1 MAPEDRDRT
10 FEKALARHLLPGE
23 QPEACPDADTLAAYH
38 ELELPAEERFHW
50 KMHILACARCQ
61 EILVQLQDTD
71 HIPTGVEEAE
81 DIPVFNVPVLK
92 SEAIPE
98 VREPLKAPEKPMP
111 EPALAGVAPAA
122 PAAPRAAEKVTEM
135 FALSR
140 QRAKSWRWLVP
151 AGAIAAGLLVWVT
164 VHPVIIVPRSEEV
177 ALNPPQTTNAP
188 AASAASTPPSNVP
201 IPGAVED
208 SGHAMPEDKRAG
220 DVLVE
225 NAETRA
231 RANPPVNRQDKTSDL
246 DAFKT
251 RRAEP
256 AAGDRE
262 TLDSKKA
269 PTHLA
274 KISPAAPAAPLVRS
288 RGILSEPTKEELP
301 VEQES
306 NMVAKVAGA
315 PEQAPPPAPPPPS
328 AASKAPPAPEA
339 KAQEKDKA
347 AFKAD
352 ALSETVTVAPL
363 TAIARAA
370 QIGVQKAGSPSSR
383 TIRTPDGK
391 TVWILGDHGVI
402 LRSSDGGTSWA
413 SQSSGLSASL
423 LAGSAPSEMVCWVVG
438 KQGSVLLTTDGGE
451 HWQKIASPTS
461 EDLIGVSARDAQNA
475 AIWSDPSLPRYVTH
489 DGGKNWQ
496 QSATN

>member
-1 MAPEDRDRT
+1 
-10 FEKALARHLLPGE
+10 
-23 QPEACPDADTLAAYH
+23 
-38 ELELPAEERFHW
+38 
-50 KMHILACARCQ
+50 
-61 EILVQLQDTD
+61 
-71 HIPTGVEEAE
+71 
-81 DIPVFNVPVLK
+81 
-92 SEAIPE
+92 
-98 VREPLKAPEKPMP
+98 
-111 EPALAGVAPAA
+111 
-122 PAAPRAAEKVTEM
+122 
-135 FALSR
+135 
-140 QRAKSWRWLVP
+140 
-151 AGAIAAGLLVWVT
+151 
-164 VHPVIIVPRSEEV
+164 
-177 ALNPPQTTNAP
+177 
-188 AASAASTPPSNVP
+188 
-201 IPGAVED
+201 
-208 SGHAMPEDKRAG
+208 
-220 DVLVE
+220 
-225 NAETRA
+225 
-231 RANPPVNRQDKTSDL
+231 
-246 DAFKT
+246 
-251 RRAEP
+251 
-256 AAGDRE
+256 
-262 TLDSKKA
+262 
-269 PTHLA
+269 
-274 KISPAAPAAPLVRS
+274 
-288 RGILSEPTKEELP
+288 
-301 VEQES
+301 
-306 NMVAKVAGA
+306 MVAKVAGA